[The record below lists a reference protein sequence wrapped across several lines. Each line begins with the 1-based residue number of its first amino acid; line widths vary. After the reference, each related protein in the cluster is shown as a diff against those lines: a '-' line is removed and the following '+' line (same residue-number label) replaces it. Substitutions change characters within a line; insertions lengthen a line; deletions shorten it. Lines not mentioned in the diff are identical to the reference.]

1 MNLTALAKRQ
11 LSDYDGHR
19 PGSVF
24 AEPPDL
30 TVAEAYQL
38 QLEVAALRQARGEAV
53 AGYKIGCISAAMQA
67 QFGLNEAV
75 FGHIWSGELHRSGA
89 ALGVNRF
96 DGPAV
101 EGEFA
106 VRLAEDI
113 PDAGWLRG
121 HERDSIAAAFAVIEL
136 HNYVFR
142 NPPPTAQELIG
153 NNALHAGVVLPASEP
168 PLARPD
174 DLLDEW
180 IAVEKNG
187 EPLGTGRGRDLPG
200 GPFASIARLAEHLG
214 RFGIRLRRGQVILTG
229 TPLPLYRV
237 KEGDRIKVTCGR
249 SAPVTATFTAAD

>member
-1 MNLTALAKRQ
+1 MNLAALARQ
-11 LSDYDGHR
+11 QLADYDRHR
-19 PGSVF
+19 PGALF
-24 AEPPDL
+24 ADPPDL
-30 TVAEAYQL
+30 SVAESYRL
-38 QLEVAALRQARGEAV
+38 QLEVAALRQARGEVV

-67 QFGLNEAV
+67 QFGLSEAV
-75 FGHIWSGELHRSGA
+75 FGHIWSGELHPSGA
-89 ALGVNRF
+89 ALPVNIF

-113 PDAGWLRG
+113 PGAGWLRG
-121 HERDSIAAAFAVIEL
+121 REWDAVASAFAVIEL

-153 NNALHAGVVLPASEP
+153 NNALHAGIVLPRDEP

-174 DLLDEW
+174 RLLEEW
-180 IAVEKNG
+180 VAVAKNG
-187 EPLGTGRGRDLPG
+187 EPLGTGWGRDLPG

-214 RFGIRLRRGQVILTG
+214 RFGIRLRRGQLILTG

-237 KEGDRIKVTCGR
+237 KEGDRIEVTCGR
-249 SAPVTATFTAAD
+249 SGPVIATFTTPR